1 LRKIANTQQELAIS
15 TYWLG
20 LSFMW
25 NSIHPILLPVLLL
38 SFTEHA
44 KNTAYG
50 MLTFVGLVIA
60 LLVQPLSGALSDRT
74 HHWLGRRRPWILLGS
89 ALNIGCLV
97 MMVTARSLWVVGA
110 AYVLLQFC
118 SNLAHGPAQGLIP
131 DLVPPTR
138 RGIAAGLKN
147 AFDMGGIILAATIS
161 GRVMGATTP
170 RAGLMGILIIGVMVT
185 ATAITVKGARE
196 RSTAELETPM
206 DQATLADQS
215 LRALLTV
222 DLSKH
227 RDYGRLLLSRF
238 FVLLGSFAVQ
248 SFALFYFRDILEI
261 ASPARAVGQMMAIIG
276 ISIVVTAYPAGALSE
291 RWGRKRL
298 AMVAC
303 ALAATGM
310 GLLVVLRSP
319 AALGGLGAM
328 IGVGMGIF
336 ASVNWAWAT
345 DLVPQAEAGKYL
357 GFSNLAT
364 AGSAAVARLLGP
376 FVDLLN
382 RWTPSAGYSM
392 VFVLATLGALAGLL
406 ITLSIHDSRH
416 PDPPCIARLRL
427 RLLQITSRPN

>member
-1 LRKIANTQQELAIS
+1 LQQLTDTRQELGINAF
-15 TYWLG
+15 WLG

-25 NSIHPILLPVLLL
+25 NSIHPILLPLLLL

-50 MLTFVGLVIA
+50 ILTFIGLMMA

-74 HHWLGRRRPWILLGS
+74 RHSLGRRRPWILLGS
-89 ALNIGCLV
+89 ALNVGCLI
-97 MMVTARSLWVVGA
+97 MMVTARSLWTVGA
-110 AYVLLQFC
+110 AYVLLQFS

-131 DLVPPTR
+131 DLVAPTR
-138 RGIAAGLKN
+138 RGVAAGLKN
-147 AFDMGGIILAATIS
+147 AFDMGGIILAAAVS
-161 GRVMGATTP
+161 GRVMGASVP
-170 RAGLMGILIIGVMVT
+170 RAGLMGGLIIGVLVV
-185 ATAITVKGARE
+185 ATAVTFLGARE
-196 RSTAELETPM
+196 RSTARGSAPTGQVP
-206 DQATLADQS
+206 LADQS
-215 LRALLTV
+215 LRALISV
-222 DLSKH
+222 DLSGH

-248 SFALFYFRDILEI
+248 SFALFYFRDVMLVE
-261 ASPARAVGQMMAIIG
+261 SPARTVGRLMAIIG

-303 ALAATGM
+303 ALAATGL

-319 AALGGLGAM
+319 VALGLLGAM

-364 AGSAAVARLLGP
+364 AGSAAIARLLGP

-382 RWTPSAGYSM
+382 HWTPSAGYSM
-392 VFVLATLGALAGLL
+392 VFVLATLGALAGLV
-406 ITLSIHDSRH
+406 ITLHIQDSRH
-416 PDPPCIARLRL
+416 PDPPALVRLRL
-427 RLLQITSRPN
+427 CLRHITTKPN